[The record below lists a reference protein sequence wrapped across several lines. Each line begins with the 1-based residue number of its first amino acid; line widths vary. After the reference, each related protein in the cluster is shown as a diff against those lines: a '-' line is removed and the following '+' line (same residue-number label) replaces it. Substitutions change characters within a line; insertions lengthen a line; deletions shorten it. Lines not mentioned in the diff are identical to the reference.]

1 MCKLSARVKHRRAIF
16 FAVLV
21 PLFASSPLLS
31 MAEQPAGQQ
40 SHASGPASV
49 MISGAAGETIA
60 VEGELK
66 ATVRTFQ
73 GSNPSAVYRYYW
85 WREGCYVR
93 YPTDNYELVSP
104 EYCHQSR

>member
-1 MCKLSARVKHRRAIF
+1 
-16 FAVLV
+16 
-21 PLFASSPLLS
+21 
-31 MAEQPAGQQ
+31 
-40 SHASGPASV
+40 

-93 YPTDNYELVSP
+93 YPTDNYEFVSP